1 MKNKKE
7 TTKTLP
13 ITKIQVIIQKHF
25 ADRVTIYTSLPSPM
39 PNAGCVDNLSLTFD
53 VEKDHGVEYVK
64 KIFGV
69 NPKIIDFD

>member
-7 TTKTLP
+7 TTLP
-13 ITKIQVIIQKHF
+13 IIKIQVLIQKHF

-69 NPKIIDFD
+69 NPKVINFD